1 MPKFLLT
8 EALVMFDGVDLS
20 DHSFSLETPSE
31 KEVVDVSGFN
41 PARTKESLV
50 GQRDDRCTIGMLQD
64 FAAGSVHATVYPNYR
79 DETAFEIKI
88 RPKKSAGVSATNPQY
103 RGYGLLAT
111 YNGLSGELN
120 ARAELSLEIVAAP
133 GSSFVWSAT

>member
-1 MPKFLLT
+1 MAKFLLK
-8 EALVMFDGVDLS
+8 EAFVQLDGVDLS
-20 DHSFSLETPSE
+20 DHCFSLETPSE

-41 PARTKESLV
+41 PAGTKESLV
-50 GQRDDRCTIGMLQD
+50 GQRDDRCTIGALQD
-64 FAAGSVHATVYPNYR
+64 FAAGSVHATMYPCYST
-79 DETAFEIKI
+79 DKPFQVKI
-88 RPKKSAGVSATNPQY
+88 RPKKSLAASATNPQY

-120 ARAELSLEIVAAP
+120 ARSEVSLEIVAAP